1 MDKDQLSKAFF
12 SGCENIH
19 DATNELYETLHPLG
33 EPTTTLDVKLDTKL
47 KKFMSSVRVEVEG
60 LRESIK
66 EFNNE

>member
-33 EPTTTLDVKLDTKL
+33 EPITTLDVKLDTKL
-47 KKFMSSVRVEVEG
+47 KKFMSNIRVEVEG
-60 LRESIK
+60 IREVIR
-66 EFNNE
+66 EFNNQ